1 MLIISGAGRMTLK
14 FAAKRDELRADE
26 PFATQIE
33 GERIALYVLDGEVFA
48 THDVCTHQFALL
60 SEGYLEDGCI
70 ECPLHQARFD
80 IRTGA
85 VLCAP
90 ASAPIRTYA
99 VHVDGN
105 DVMVEF

>member
-1 MLIISGAGRMTLK
+1 MTLK
-14 FAAKRDELRADE
+14 FAARLDQLHADE
-26 PFATQIE
+26 PFPIEIE
-33 GERIALYVLDGEVFA
+33 GERLALYLLEGEVFA
-48 THDVCTHQFALL
+48 AHDVCTHQFALL

-90 ASAPIRTYA
+90 GSVPIRTYGIRI
-99 VHVDGN
+99 DGN
-105 DVMVEF
+105 DVMVEI